1 MSIYIIYM
9 YIIIYIY
16 REREAN
22 HNLCTINQAFYCPL
36 AKHDLR
42 PMAFEVIT
50 MVDDSRRSC
59 TMLLSPLF
67 FSERTLSS
75 ASLKGHFEQSIHF
88 HKIQDQRTPKDH
100 VTSIC
105 KCSNLIC
112 PRRPLRKG
120 IWGKSSWSSGKD
132 LVPTGHAKIKWAMN
146 CKFYMGLSVCPTEG
160 EAVSDN
166 PPAHPLV
173 RALQG
178 LEPVPCLWLKDT
190 QSSKNMK
197 IQNDTGNDTENDTE
211 IYRGKYKKCIS
222 QARRSKQRR
231 TWRRDADTN
240 ESRMALE
247 ALKKSLLRTATATSA
262 TSCLWT
268 QSE

>member
-1 MSIYIIYM
+1 MQQFDSSTSSTAK
-9 YIIIYIY
+9 
-16 REREAN
+16 R
-22 HNLCTINQAFYCPL
+22 NLRQEQL
-36 AKHDLR
+36 KLR
-42 PMAFEVIT
+42 KRPCA
-50 MVDDSRRSC
+50 SRSC
-59 TMLLSPLF
+59 
-67 FSERTLSS
+67 
-75 ASLKGHFEQSIHF
+75 
-88 HKIQDQRTPKDH
+88 KD
-100 VTSIC
+100 
-105 KCSNLIC
+105 
-112 PRRPLRKG
+112 R
-120 IWGKSSWSSGKD
+120 
-132 LVPTGHAKIKWAMN
+132 AMN

-231 TWRRDADTN
+231 TWRMPTPMNPGWHLRLWKN
-240 ESRMALE
+240 PCYVL
-247 ALKKSLLRTATATSA
+247 LLLRHVFGHRANK
-262 TSCLWT
+262 C
-268 QSE
+268 E